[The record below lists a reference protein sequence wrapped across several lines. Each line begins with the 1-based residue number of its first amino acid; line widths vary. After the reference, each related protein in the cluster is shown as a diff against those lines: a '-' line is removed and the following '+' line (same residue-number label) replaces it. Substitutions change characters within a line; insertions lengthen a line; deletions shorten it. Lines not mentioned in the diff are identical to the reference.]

1 MTFHT
6 FIFWSKW
13 AQEPGFT
20 PVPPWREN
28 DGETWR
34 TQKRSADWSGKQTQ
48 AEKNFLV
55 PWRSN
60 FYHQVMI
67 VGYCKR
73 CWSKGTHSLLNIFF
87 GFPFQVWIWLWFLVL
102 QYWPHDPFSE
112 HLHDLGQK
120 KIVVG
125 AMTAVAARVLV
136 SQTASSNLVLCA
148 TFLMS
153 AFSSQ
158 YRIVESFVQLRSHPC
173 FSESCKTR
181 GGHFGHL
188 QSISIS

>member
-67 VGYCKR
+67 VGYCKS

-87 GFPFQVWIWLWFLVL
+87 GFPFQVWIWLWNSSFTVLTPWPFLWAFA
-102 QYWPHDPFSE
+102 WPGTEEDCCGCDDSR
-112 HLHDLGQK
+112 G
-120 KIVVG
+120 
-125 AMTAVAARVLV
+125 
-136 SQTASSNLVLCA
+136 SQGLRLSNSIFQPRALCNIPDEC
-148 TFLMS
+148 L
-153 AFSSQ
+153 
-158 YRIVESFVQLRSHPC
+158 
-173 FSESCKTR
+173 
-181 GGHFGHL
+181 
-188 QSISIS
+188 